1 MPVVIIALIFAA
13 GIFLFFRGLAM
24 APRENLLETRLAQ
37 FRDQNTTFEEIE
49 LQQPFSERFL
59 RPILER
65 VGAFMNARVGRD
77 RIVFIQNR
85 LSLAGRPGNL
95 TVNGFISV
103 KLVLGVVSG
112 VLGFMLFSLIGA
124 TVPVLPIPHI
134 LGTVVLASMVG
145 VGGYLFPD
153 LWLRQKVQG
162 RQKEIRLSLPN
173 ALDLLTISVEAGLG
187 FDAALV
193 RVTEKYKNALT
204 EEFTQVLN
212 EVRLGRARLEALD
225 DMGRRVAVEE
235 LHSFIQALIQSE
247 QLGVGIAKVLRIQSE
262 EMRRKRRQRAEEQA
276 AQASLK
282 MLFPM
287 IIFIFPTIFI
297 VLMGPAVLLVLHSF
311 SGGAH

>member
-1 MPVVIIALIFAA
+1 MIYVFALLLAA
-13 GIFLFFRGLAM
+13 GVFLFFRGLASS
-24 APRENLLETRLAQ
+24 PTEDLLETRLAQ
-37 FRDQNTTFEEIE
+37 FRDQTVTLEEIE

-59 RPILER
+59 RPAMER
-65 VGAFMNARVGRD
+65 IGAFMNTRVGRD
-77 RIVFIQNR
+77 RVVLIQNR

-95 TVNGFISV
+95 TVNGFISL
-103 KLVLGVVSG
+103 KLASG
-112 VLGFMLFSLIGA
+112 VIFGVLSFLLFSFANMTPPLITGF
-124 TVPVLPIPHI
+124 TGH
-134 LGTVVLASMVG
+134 VVLAVVVG
-145 VGGYLFPD
+145 FLGYMFPD
-153 LWLRQKVQG
+153 LWLRQKVG
-162 RQKEIRLSLPN
+162 ARQKEIRLALPN

-193 RVTEKYKNALT
+193 RVTEKYKNALA

-212 EVRLGRARLEALD
+212 EVRLGRPRLEALD
-225 DMGRRVAVEE
+225 DMGRRVGVEE

-287 IIFIFPTIFI
+287 IGCIFPTIFI
-297 VLMGPAVLLVLHSF
+297 VLMGPAVLIVTGQSK
-311 SGGAH
+311 

>member
-1 MPVVIIALIFAA
+1 MIYVLALAVA
-13 GIFLFFRGLAM
+13 GGIFLFFRGLASS
-24 APRENLLETRLAQ
+24 PREDLLETRLSQ
-37 FRDQNTTFEEIE
+37 FRDQTVTLEEIE

-59 RPILER
+59 RPGMER
-65 VGAFMNARVGRD
+65 IGAFMNSRVGRD
-77 RIVFIQNR
+77 RVVNIGNK

-95 TVNGFISV
+95 TVNGLISL
-103 KLVLGVVSG
+103 KLVAAIVMG
-112 VLGFMLFSLIGA
+112 VLGFLFLSFVNFDVPLLPGFIGH
-124 TVPVLPIPHI
+124 VL
-134 LGTVVLASMVG
+134 LAVVIAF
-145 VGGYLFPD
+145 GGYMLPD
-153 LWLRQKVQG
+153 LWLRQKVQA
-162 RQKEIRLSLPN
+162 RQKEIRLALPN

-193 RVTEKYKNALT
+193 RVTEKYKNALA

-212 EVRLGRARLEALD
+212 EVRLGRPRLEALD
-225 DMGRRVAVEE
+225 DMGRRVGVEE

-287 IIFIFPTIFI
+287 IGCIFPTIFI
-297 VLMGPAVLLVLHSF
+297 VLMGPAVLIVL
-311 SGGAH
+311 GNK

>member
-24 APRENLLETRLAQ
+24 APRQDLLETRLAQ
-37 FRDQNTTFEEIE
+37 FRDQSATYEEIE

-59 RPILER
+59 RPGLER

-77 RIVFIQNR
+77 RIVLIQNR

-103 KLVLGVVSG
+103 KLVMGVVVG
-112 VLGFMLFSLIGA
+112 VLGFLLFSLMKLSLPI
-124 TVPVLPIPHI
+124 VPVPQF
-134 LGTVVLASMVG
+134 LGTLILAALAG

-162 RQKEIRLSLPN
+162 RQKEIRLALPN

-247 QLGVGIAKVLRIQSE
+247 PEDALPDDHLHLPDHLHCSHGPG
-262 EMRRKRRQRAEEQA
+262 
-276 AQASLK
+276 
-282 MLFPM
+282 
-287 IIFIFPTIFI
+287 
-297 VLMGPAVLLVLHSF
+297 GPARHALH
-311 SGGAH
+311 GGREVAP

>member
-1 MPVVIIALIFAA
+1 MLLFIVLGAA
-13 GIFLFFRGLAM
+13 VAIGIFLAFRGMAL
-24 APRENLLETRLAQ
+24 APRQDLLETRLAQ
-37 FRDQNTTFEEIE
+37 FRDQAVTLEEIE
-49 LQQPFSERFL
+49 LQQPFSERFV
-59 RPILER
+59 RPAMER
-65 VGAFMNARVGRD
+65 VGAFLNTRIGRD
-77 RIVFIQNR
+77 RISGIQNK
-85 LSLAGRPGNL
+85 LALAGRPGNL

-103 KLVLGVVSG
+103 KVAAGIIAAIGGFLFWSFIGIDLPVVGPVIGRVL
-112 VLGFMLFSLIGA
+112 LTAA
-124 TVPVLPIPHI
+124 T
-134 LGTVVLASMVG
+134 G

-153 LWLRQKVQG
+153 LWLRQKVG
-162 RQKEIRLSLPN
+162 TRQKEIRLALPN

-193 RVTEKYKNALT
+193 RVTEKYKNALS

-212 EVRLGRARLEALD
+212 EVRLGRPRLEALD
-225 DMGRRVAVEE
+225 DMGRRVGVEE

-287 IIFIFPTIFI
+287 ILFIFPTIFI
-297 VLMGPAVLLVLHSF
+297 VLMGPAVLIIFHTFV
-311 SGGAH
+311 AH